1 MLKAALNTITLEL
14 TKWFNQNVQYNTLL
28 FRWFSPGTPVSST
41 NKTNRRDITEI
52 LLKVTLSTI
61 TSNWQNDLFR
71 IFTTILFPLYN
82 FLIVLF
88 SFMMWI
94 DASLIH
100 ISLYSGHY
108 GVMVFN
114 ATFINISA
122 ISWPSIL
129 SVEETEVP
137 GEKHRPVASHW
148 QTLSHY
154 VVSSTPRHERGSNS
168 QL

>member
-1 MLKAALNTITLEL
+1 MQHNVIPFVSDLRQVGVFLRVLRFPPPIKLTATIWMKYWW
-14 TKWFNQNVQYNTLL
+14 KW
-28 FRWFSPGTPVSST
+28 R
-41 NKTNRRDITEI
+41 
-52 LLKVTLSTI
+52 
-61 TSNWQNDLFR
+61 SNWQNDLFR

-82 FLIVLF
+82 FSVLF

-108 GVMVFN
+108 GVMVFS
-114 ATFINISA
+114 ATFINISS

-148 QTLSHY
+148 QTVSHY
-154 VVSSTPRHERGSNS
+154 VASSTPRLNGVRTHNFSGDRHW
-168 QL
+168 LHR